1 MPIKRFVQAWQD
13 FQANPELDVTKRGV
27 VSAGQRF
34 TKVIRDTAIEIQK
47 LTNETGRAI
56 ESDITEANRLLREIS
71 RNNAAATRSRING
84 DSVGV
89 AENQRDR
96 ALRDLST
103 ILQVQTSTDEFGVVS
118 VYSRSGSLLVGSSGV
133 RELEYNSA
141 NREIKII
148 GGDIA
153 LASNA
158 ANNLP
163 AGSLRAHF
171 ELIRDGAANTLSTKP
186 ETALY
191 AKYSLML
198 DSLVDGLT
206 NLAVAD
212 SLNATFSRHN
222 TNVPPDLFFNA
233 DATRFDIQLNAGIL
247 DGTVEIPTF
256 TVQTEEEADNILN
269 ILQARTRSITS
280 LSEPVMPDDVEELP
294 EELRQTNRSYQDIIN
309 GIVNRVATHINEFAI
324 EKRNANRG
332 RRRIERKFD

>member
-1 MPIKRFVQAWQD
+1 MTLFASLKTASHATEQVSAGVNARSRNVASANDPDYHRNEVRFTYTGDFVRLDRNARVTDEGLTRALLFQSADAGYQKTLDDYGKQLSGIYGTDGNSPALSDAYQRFVQAWQD

-34 TKVIRDTAIEIQK
+34 TKVIRDTSIEIQK

-71 RNNAAATRSRING
+71 RNNAAATRSRVNG

-96 ALRDLST
+96 ALRDLSA
-103 ILQVQTSTDEFGVVS
+103 ILQVQTLTDEFGIVS

-206 NLAVAD
+206 NMTVAD
-212 SLNATFSRHN
+212 SLNAVFARHGA
-222 TNVPPDLFFNA
+222 NVPFF
-233 DATRFDIQLNAGIL
+233 
-247 DGTVEIPTF
+247 DGTTP
-256 TVQTEEEADNILN
+256 
-269 ILQARTRSITS
+269 S
-280 LSEPVMPDDVEELP
+280 
-294 EELRQTNRSYQDIIN
+294 
-309 GIVNRVATHINEFAI
+309 
-324 EKRNANRG
+324 
-332 RRRIERKFD
+332 